1 MRALLK
7 KDFLLMRSNLAVY
20 VVSAL
25 IFAVVFFTT
34 YGEMAVGPMI
44 QSLYTVALVTLPINV
59 ISSDEKSGWE
69 VYSMTLPVSRR
80 AVVLSRYALV
90 GVSAFVFAI
99 VNLLLTAGSAV
110 LLGEGLTLDML
121 FRSMSSPCVGVIIAD
136 FVLPV
141 LIYFGSEKGRYLFVI
156 VCFFFM
162 FFPLWLVWGS
172 DVNGYA
178 INEGVVQAVVVL
190 STVLLTVVSVLLSM
204 VFYAHK
210 EIC

>member
-44 QSLYTVALVTLPINV
+44 QSIYTVALVMLPINV

-69 VYSMTLPVSRR
+69 VYSMALPVSRR
-80 AVVLSRYALV
+80 AIVLSRYALI
-90 GVSAFVFAI
+90 GVSAFVFSM
-99 VNLLLTAGSAV
+99 VSLLLTAGSAV

-121 FRSMSSPCVGVIIAD
+121 FRSMISPCVGVIIAD

-156 VCFFFM
+156 VCFFLM

-172 DVNGYA
+172 DVNVYA

-190 STVLLTVVSVLLSM
+190 STVLLTVVSALLSM
-204 VFYAHK
+204 VFYARK